1 MNTLTQTATLPLWEA
16 RFFADAML
24 EEVQK
29 EAVVA
34 ERDYTTAAHKY
45 IKDITCNT
53 NPAAVTTARAK
64 FDRSL
69 KKFASS
75 QQRLRQAQ
83 DEVKQLNTVTFAQ

>member
-1 MNTLTQTATLPLWEA
+1 MNTLTQTTTLPLWEA

-34 ERDYTTAAHKY
+34 EREYNTAAHKY
-45 IKDITCNT
+45 IEDIILNP
-53 NPAAVTTARAK
+53 NPAAVATARAT
-64 FDRSL
+64 FNRSL
-69 KKFASS
+69 NRFTVT
-75 QQRLRQAQ
+75 QQRLRQAE